1 MSLVLDASM
10 AVCWV
15 VPDEANPAANTI
27 LAQVLDQGAVVPC
40 HWRLEVASVLRAAV
54 RRRRC
59 DQAHVD
65 NSLARLTRLPI
76 FVDDQTSHRAWSDT
90 MALAVSEDLT
100 PYDAA
105 YLELALRMA
114 DPLATLDNALI
125 RAARRR
131 GAEVFSA

>member
-1 MSLVLDASM
+1 
-10 AVCWV
+10 
-15 VPDEANPAANTI
+15 
-27 LAQVLDQGAVVPC
+27 
-40 HWRLEVASVLRAAV
+40 
-54 RRRRC
+54 
-59 DQAHVD
+59 
-65 NSLARLTRLPI
+65 
-76 FVDDQTSHRAWSDT
+76 

-131 GAEVFSA
+131 GVEVFSA